1 VELAIRRAAQRK
13 RAYLFMRSI
22 RKTLSQSLATKVI
35 LSTVLLS
42 LGVVSLS
49 GSALY
54 SRLSDGIKS
63 ASLSSSLAESRFT
76 FFDAEYKLVISRN
89 STVEERK
96 KILADIIVNSTTQVV
111 KEARRE
117 VVFLRAPGT
126 LRPINSYEMSS
137 NLINPKSLPQ
147 KLRKEVATSAEVKY
161 AYANVKQKSGIEEQS
176 LVVGKR
182 VSIPS
187 GGRYEMYIVFS
198 LANQQTTLEL
208 IKNSLYF
215 YGFAL
220 ILLIALIT
228 FVVVRQVVRPVREAA
243 RIATQFTEGDFSQRM
258 EVKSADE
265 MATLANSY
273 NEMALSIEQQI
284 TRLENLSR
292 VQQRFVSD
300 VSHELRTPLTTL
312 RMASEVIY
320 NQRTSFDP
328 IVARSSELLSAQI
341 GRFERLLEDLLE
353 ISRFDAEVAS
363 LDAADFDLVA
373 LVKRCVKDFELGDID
388 THSGIRIESEEPVVQ
403 IKADIRRVERILRNL
418 ISNALDHAD
427 GKEKVLTIVATETEV
442 GIGVRD
448 FGSGLDESALIRVFD
463 RFWREDPSRA
473 RIRGGTGL
481 GLSIALEDA
490 RLHNGELDAWGRP
503 GKGAHFVLT
512 LPRVAGA
519 LIAGR
524 PIKAE
529 PKDFHQDNFYL

>member
-1 VELAIRRAAQRK
+1 
-13 RAYLFMRSI
+13 
-22 RKTLSQSLATKVI
+22 
-35 LSTVLLS
+35 
-42 LGVVSLS
+42 
-49 GSALY
+49 
-54 SRLSDGIKS
+54 
-63 ASLSSSLAESRFT
+63 
-76 FFDAEYKLVISRN
+76 
-89 STVEERK
+89 
-96 KILADIIVNSTTQVV
+96 
-111 KEARRE
+111 
-117 VVFLRAPGT
+117 
-126 LRPINSYEMSS
+126 MSS

-243 RIATQFTEGDFSQRM
+243 RIATQFTQGDFSQRM
-258 EVKSADE
+258 EVKSDDE

-373 LVKRCVKDFELGDID
+373 LVKRCMKDFELGDID

-427 GKEKVLTIVATETEV
+427 GKEIVLKIVATETEV